1 VKRTGLSRF
10 GWEVAGG
17 LVLLLLLVSLVYLQI
32 GQKPFVQ
39 HAGRQ
44 HVAAQL
50 RLLLTSA
57 SEAEKSAVLA
67 TTDEA
72 SKEFADRARAAT
84 ATAEQRRVELA
95 GLVEGAGLEHE
106 KELLAQ
112 FSVAFTKFQHI
123 DQELLE
129 LAVKNTNLKASALL
143 FGPFAQAAN
152 EMDAALSR
160 LIAKSASSSVANERK
175 TMQLAAGAQA
185 GALRIQVLLPP
196 HIAEES
202 DSKMDE
208 LEATMRKLDE
218 EIRKDLTGLSSSNEH
233 ADVQLAV
240 ESYARLS
247 DLKGQIIK
255 LSRENTNVRS
265 LAISLNEK
273 RLVTATC
280 QEALG
285 ALEAAIAEEPAARRP
300 FKPR

>member
-1 VKRTGLSRF
+1 MKRTGLSRF

-17 LVLLLLLVSLVYLQI
+17 LVLLLLLVALVYLQI
-32 GQKPFVQ
+32 GQKPSAQ

-44 HVAAQL
+44 QVAAQL
-50 RLLLTSA
+50 RLLLASA
-57 SEAEKSAVLA
+57 SEEEKSAVLA

-112 FSVAFTKFQHI
+112 FSVSFAKFQKI

-160 LIAKSASSSVANERK
+160 LIAKSASSSVASARK

-218 EIRKDLTGLSSSNEH
+218 EIRKDLTGLPPSS
-233 ADVQLAV
+233 DVQVATG
-240 ESYARLS
+240 SYARLS
-247 DLKGQIIK
+247 ALRGQIIK

-273 RLVTATC
+273 RAVTATC
-280 QEALG
+280 QEALA
-285 ALEAAIAEEPAARRP
+285 ALEAAIAAEPASRP

>member
-1 VKRTGLSRF
+1 MKRAGLSRF

-17 LVLLLLLVSLVYLQI
+17 LVLLLLLGSLVYLQI

-39 HAGRQ
+39 HADRQ
-44 HVAAQL
+44 QVSAQL

-72 SKEFADRARAAT
+72 STQFADRSRAAT
-84 ATAEQRRVELA
+84 ALAEQKRVELA
-95 GLVEGAGLEHE
+95 QLVEGAGFEKE

-112 FSVAFTKFQHI
+112 FSVAFARFQHI

-129 LAVKNTNLKASALL
+129 LAVRNTNLKASALL
-143 FGPFAQAAN
+143 FGPFAQASN
-152 EMDAALSR
+152 QMDAALSR
-160 LIAKSASSSVANERK
+160 VIGKSTGPAAAR
-175 TMQLAAGAQA
+175 TRQLAARAQA

-202 DSKMDE
+202 DQKMDA
-208 LEATMRKLDE
+208 LEATMHKLDE
-218 EIRKDLTGLSSSNEH
+218 EIREDLAALSSQKSNQH

-240 ESYARLS
+240 ESYAQLS
-247 DLKGQIIK
+247 ALREQIIK
-255 LSRENTNVRS
+255 LSRENTNGRS

-273 RLVTATC
+273 RAATATC
-280 QEALG
+280 QEALA